1 MTTAAA
7 VARLSEPGD
16 PTFAELLAARPA
28 LSMHV
33 MDGLLLED
41 VPLNAVA
48 DAVGTPA
55 WVLSAGTIRS
65 RLAALRRALDDA
77 GLPARVHYAVKAND
91 HLAVLRL
98 VSQGGA
104 GADVVS
110 AGELRRA
117 RLAGIAPERIVFSGV
132 GKTEADLRL
141 ALDEGVG
148 QVNIESAEELTTLSG
163 LAAAAGRTV
172 PVALRVNPDVDAGI
186 AQAQRVGVALRA
198 VADDGNLAPLD
209 DREVGIVVIE
219 NVHGHC

>member
-1 MTTAAA
+1 MAAILP
-7 VARLSEPGD
+7 RPSEPDD
-16 PTFAELLAARPA
+16 PTPAELLAARPA
-28 LSMHV
+28 FSMHA

-98 VSQGGA
+98 VARGGA

-117 RLAGIAPERIVFSGV
+117 RLAGWWVVLAGV
-132 GKTEADLRL
+132 L
-141 ALDEGVG
+141 ALVSDFSPTSWNTVLWSLFATA
-148 QVNIESAEELTTLSG
+148 VMVV
-163 LAAAAGRTV
+163 LA
-172 PVALRVNPDVDAGI
+172 
-186 AQAQRVGVALRA
+186 RA
-198 VADDGNLAPLD
+198 VAAPEA
-209 DREVGIVVIE
+209 R
-219 NVHGHC
+219 